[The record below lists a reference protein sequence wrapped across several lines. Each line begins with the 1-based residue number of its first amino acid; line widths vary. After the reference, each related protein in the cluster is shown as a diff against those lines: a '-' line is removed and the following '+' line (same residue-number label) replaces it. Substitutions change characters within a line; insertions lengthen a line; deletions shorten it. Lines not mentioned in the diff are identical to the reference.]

1 MKADHLKLTLRYR
14 ACSPRSTSTED
25 DMNAAIE
32 LAFVI
37 AGLFAL
43 CWAIMSPSAH
53 PAARV
58 GAGTF
63 GILALIVAAIL
74 QSEDAER
81 RRDC

>member
-1 MKADHLKLTLRYR
+1 
-14 ACSPRSTSTED
+14 
-25 DMNAAIE
+25 MNAAIE

-43 CWAIMSPSAH
+43 MWAIMSPSAH

-63 GILALIVAAIL
+63 GLLALLVAVML
-74 QSEDAER
+74 HSEDGTRRENA
-81 RRDC
+81 RRDW